1 LLTSSIRPRF
11 RCRKR
16 LFAATRK
23 ELLASIHAIL
33 QVIRSRNA
41 WVELKCKTF
50 SKTGGVIIANS
61 MAAWSRRCKAAT
73 PTAPR
78 RPCFPTSKQ
87 SELPCS
93 GGDKVLFQHR
103 HGDEKS
109 RRR

>member
-1 LLTSSIRPRF
+1 
-11 RCRKR
+11 
-16 LFAATRK
+16 
-23 ELLASIHAIL
+23 LASIHAIL

-50 SKTGGVIIANS
+50 SKTGGVIIANKHGRVV
-61 MAAWSRRCKAAT
+61 AALQSRDAE
-73 PTAPR
+73 APR